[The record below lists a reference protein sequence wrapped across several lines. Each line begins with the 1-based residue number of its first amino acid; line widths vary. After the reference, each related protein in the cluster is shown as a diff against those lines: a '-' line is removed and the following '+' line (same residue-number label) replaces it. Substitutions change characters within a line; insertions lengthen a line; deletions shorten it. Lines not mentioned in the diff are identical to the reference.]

1 MFGNKKRSKLAT
13 GAIYM
18 SEKTPYS
25 RTPESSA
32 REESMRKEVAPSVLK
47 NLGQVIS
54 DRKISGMQM
63 ITVQPLSGPPL
74 VVWVKCAWKPGNSGN
89 CAVQMAFPGKEDRAH
104 TADDVVK
111 VVVEKTK
118 RAISRGATHLLLLAA
133 DNSGHKPL
141 AAYVL
146 PIDQVGIVVQ
156 QAVAIDES
164 LTKNGAS
171 PSIYIVANGERQIA
185 LVEIVRKISID
196 LLRLPENSLS
206 LTDAIDD
213 LNFPPPG
220 TAAPER
226 TYRISASYSR
236 DQKIRSFVINRAK
249 GCCEYC
255 GERGFLMSDGKSY
268 YIEAHHIIALA
279 DEGKDTVEN
288 VIALCPKHHREAH
301 FGANRAILET
311 EMVRSLKQH

>member
-1 MFGNKKRSKLAT
+1 
-13 GAIYM
+13 M

-25 RTPESSA
+25 RSPESSA
-32 REESMRKEVAPSVLK
+32 REISMRKEVAPVVLK
-47 NLGQVIS
+47 NLGQIIS
-54 DRKISGMQM
+54 DRKVSGMQM

-89 CAVQMAFPGKEDRAH
+89 CAVQMAFPSKEDRAH
-104 TADDVVK
+104 TADDVVN

-118 RAISRGATHLLLLAA
+118 RAASRGATHLLLLAA

-141 AAYVL
+141 AAYML
-146 PIDQVGIVVQ
+146 PIDQVGSVVK

-164 LTKNGAS
+164 LTRNGAS
-171 PSIYIVANGERQIA
+171 PSIYITANGERQVA
-185 LVEIVRKISID
+185 LVEIVRKLSID

-213 LNFPPPG
+213 LNFLPPG
-220 TAAPER
+220 VVSPEK
-226 TYRISASYSR
+226 TYRMSPLYQR
-236 DQKIRSFVINRAK
+236 DQKIRSSVINRAK
-249 GCCEYC
+249 GRCEYC
-255 GERGFLMSDGKSY
+255 GEQGFLMSDGKSH

-279 DEGKDTVEN
+279 DEGEDTVEN

-301 FGANRAILET
+301 LGANRTTLET
-311 EMVRSLKQH
+311 ELARLLKQN